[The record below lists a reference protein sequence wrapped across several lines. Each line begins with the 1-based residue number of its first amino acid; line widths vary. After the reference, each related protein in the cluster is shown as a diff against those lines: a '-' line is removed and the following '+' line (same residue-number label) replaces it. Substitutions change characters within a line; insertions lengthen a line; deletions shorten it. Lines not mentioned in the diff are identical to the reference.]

1 MKKIFIPAA
10 ALILFVLTLPLTGGV
25 VITETTTDVIEDF
38 TETNKIYMAENWM
51 RSGTGEEYMIFRKDL
66 QVLWVVNAVNETY
79 REFTQQQAA
88 QMLGGMEDF
97 EEEVEPT
104 YEKMA
109 SNVEAGRWTADQ
121 YAEFEYGEK
130 TAELWFVPFDRLGI
144 KKTDFTIAAAF
155 ESFLDPENPARELGD
170 LTEWKDIAGEYVYP
184 VREESYFDGELETV
198 TEIVSIERES
208 IPAEVFEVPA
218 GFKKL

>member
-1 MKKIFIPAA
+1 MKKLSILTAAFIF
-10 ALILFVLTLPLTGGV
+10 LGLTMPLTGGI
-25 VITETTTDVIEDF
+25 VITEKTTDLMEDM
-38 TETNKIYMAENWM
+38 TMTNKVYMAENWM
-51 RSGTGEEYMIFRKDL
+51 RSGTAEEFMIFRKDL
-66 QVLWVVNAVNETY
+66 QVLWVVNTANETY

-88 QMLGGMEDF
+88 QMLGGMDDF

-109 SNVEAGRWTADQ
+109 SNVEAGQWTAEQ

-144 KKTDFTIAAAF
+144 KITDFTIAAAF
-155 ESFLDPENPARELGD
+155 ESFLDPENPAQELGD
-170 LTEWKDIAGEYVYP
+170 LTQWKDITGEYVYP
-184 VREESYFDGELETV
+184 VREESYFDRELETV
-198 TEIVSIERES
+198 TEIVSIERKS
-208 IPAEVFEVPA
+208 IPADVFEVPA

>member
-1 MKKIFIPAA
+1 MKKLSIFTAA
-10 ALILFVLTLPLTGGV
+10 FLLLGLTVPLTGGV
-25 VITETTTDVIEDF
+25 VITEKTTDLIEDM

-51 RSGTGEEYMIFRKDL
+51 RSGTEQEYMIFRKDL
-66 QVLWVVNAVNETY
+66 QVLWVVNTVNETY
-79 REFTQQQAA
+79 REFTQQQAV
-88 QMLGGMEDF
+88 QMFGDMDDF
-97 EEEVEPT
+97 GEEVEPT

-109 SNVEAGRWTADQ
+109 SDVEAGRWTADQ

-130 TAELWFVPFDRLGI
+130 TAELWFVPFERLDI

-170 LTEWKDIAGEYVYP
+170 LMEWKEITGEYVYP
-184 VREESYFDGELETV
+184 VREESYFDGEMETV
-198 TEIVSIERES
+198 TEIVSIERAS

-218 GFKKL
+218 GFTKL